1 MKYKDVSKDD
11 PRWSESD
18 RLVFEHLFRQVDR
31 YTEGHRPLE
40 THGVKRAILT
50 MAQVLVA
57 LGAENDD
64 ESID

>member
-1 MKYKDVSKDD
+1 VKYRDVKLDD
-11 PRWSESD
+11 LRWNDAD

-40 THGVKRAILT
+40 AHGVKRAILT

-57 LGAENDD
+57 LGVEDD